1 MKGVNIQKKMKNIE
15 ENRKVDYD
23 MDMAK
28 KNQIM
33 EKVIL
38 NKSTEQLKMKKKRTK
53 VETKDVEIA

>member
-15 ENRKVDYD
+15 ENRKADYD

-53 VETKDVEIA
+53 VEAKDVEIA